1 MDNLENQSFQTPP
14 PSGPDDAQAQ
24 FASLASLLNSILVLL
39 IVLSGVVNLYLV
51 RQVKNTRNEL
61 TIARNFVAQA
71 QRNVP
76 AVDEF
81 LRKLVDYGRTHADF
95 TPIMAKY
102 GLKPQA
108 STNAAPAGAT
118 SAPAPKAKQ

>member
-1 MDNLENQSFQTPP
+1 MDNMENQPFQTPP
-14 PSGPDDAQAQ
+14 SSGSDDVQAQ
-24 FASLASLLNSILVLL
+24 FASLSSLLNSILVLV
-39 IVLSGVVNLYLV
+39 IVLSGVVDLYLV

-61 TIARNFVAQA
+61 TVARNFVAQA

-81 LRKLVDYGRTHADF
+81 LRKLVDYGRAHPDF

-108 STNAAPAGAT
+108 STNAAPVGGT
-118 SAPAPKAKQ
+118 SAPAPKPK